1 MPMSEDLERAL
12 DSYFPILS
20 IVAGQIVN
28 GKFGIERFL
37 CCTAPSDVARNLVAT
52 RRNVVTEKEFDEF
65 QPYLQTYDLDA
76 WPASYRTAVLLVRE
90 DLESECRRLSCEREC
105 EAYSRLQPLF
115 QSSPVITK
123 LVDWSLP
130 QELLKID
137 DLPWVDGDSI
147 YIVANHSQWA
157 RPSERLRDELIQYLR
172 VLSKS
177 FDVSIRLD
185 AFSLSPA
192 NQWNVQEAV
201 ARQADPRWW
210 RTLAIHPG
218 DQKYSEYFVSEDGSR
233 WERAEFRKGLRRL
246 EASFLRRN
254 SGHLMSSVEELAFDA
269 SDLLTGLLLHCDTA
283 EPIGTDWHE
292 AMLGHIDGAIN
303 VYRGVDAT
311 SRYDTRL
318 DKGKTVP
325 ATVRTHLFRVNGA
338 PIRIITE
345 LAQLF
350 FRSEILVRDWL
361 TDQFGE

>member
-1 MPMSEDLERAL
+1 MSEDLEQAL

-20 IVAGQIVN
+20 IVAGQIIN
-28 GKFGIERFL
+28 GELGIEGFF
-37 CCTAPSDVARNLVAT
+37 CSTAPSDVARNLVAT
-52 RRNVVTEKEFDEF
+52 RSNFVTEKEHDEVR
-65 QPYLQTYDLDA
+65 PYLQSDDLNA
-76 WPASYRTAVLLVRE
+76 WPASYRPAVRLVWD
-90 DLESECRRLSCEREC
+90 DLEAECGRLSSEREC
-105 EAYSRLQPLF
+105 ESYSRWQPLF
-115 QSSPVITK
+115 QSSRLITK
-123 LVDWSLP
+123 LFDWSLQ

-137 DLPWVDGDSI
+137 DLPWVDEDSV
-147 YIVANHSQWA
+147 YIVANQSQWA
-157 RPSERLRDELIQYLR
+157 RPSARLRDELIQYLR
-172 VLSKS
+172 VLGKN

-185 AFSLSPA
+185 AYSLSPA
-192 NQWNVQEAV
+192 NQWEVQEAV
-201 ARQADPRWW
+201 ARRADPRWW

-218 DQKYSEYFVSEDGSR
+218 NRKYSEYFVPEGGSFG
-233 WERAEFRKGLRRL
+233 ERAEFRQGLRRL
-246 EASFLRRN
+246 EANFLRRN

-311 SRYDTRL
+311 SRYDARL
-318 DKGKTVP
+318 DKGKTVT

-338 PIRIITE
+338 PIKIITE